1 MSHICAAKISCKF
14 GVIIAAACAVGSNAA
29 LAQIPFS
36 TTLEL
41 DVENIVSYSSDLFD
55 ASKFATDPN
64 LTTVAGP
71 RNFQFVMAIGD
82 IVAVN
87 GEPAKGSMI
96 ARQQA
101 VVVSPTPNPGQGI
114 ADITRTAVTEFLFE
128 IQQTNGS
135 PVGNIHTLALSGGAA
150 PLGLSGRAAPL
161 GAPLGSNHAVTG
173 GTGAFLG
180 VRGQGASAVLPG
192 NTGPR
197 VASMT
202 EDPAGRRIHGGGKVH
217 FVFQLLPMTR
227 AEIVLTANGPAVT
240 HSDDF
245 SLVTAATPAN
255 AGEILSLFATGFG
268 STRPTVD
275 AGKPFPANPLAVVNS
290 PVAVTVNGKLAEV
303 LGAVGYPGSVGGY
316 QVNFRIPADTPKG
329 TAAIQVS
336 VAWIPGTPVNIALQ

>member
-1 MSHICAAKISCKF
+1 MFRSCAPKVTCTS
-14 GVIIAAACAVGSNAA
+14 VLIIAASCALCFKGAF
-29 LAQIPFS
+29 AQVPFS

-41 DVENIVSYSSDLFD
+41 DVENIVSYASDLFD
-55 ASKFATDPN
+55 ASKFAIDPT
-64 LTTVAGP
+64 LTTAAPV

-101 VVVSPTPNPGQGI
+101 VAVSPTPSPGQGI

-128 IQQTNGS
+128 IQQANGT
-135 PVGNIHTLALSGGAA
+135 PVGNIYTLTLSGGTA
-150 PLGLSGRAAPL
+150 PAGLSGGAAPL
-161 GAPLGSNHAVTG
+161 GAPLGSNHAVAG
-173 GTGAFLG
+173 GTGAFLAA
-180 VRGQGASAVLPG
+180 RGQGASVVLPG

-202 EDPAGRRIHGGGKVH
+202 EDPAGRRVHGGGKVH
-217 FVFQLLPMTR
+217 FVFQLIPMTR
-227 AEIVLTANGPAVT
+227 PEIVLTANGPAVT

-245 SLVTAATPAN
+245 SLVTTAKPAN

-275 AGKPFPANPLAVVNS
+275 LGKPFPATPLAVVNS
-290 PVAVTVNGKLAEV
+290 PVEVTVNGKPAEV
-303 LGAVGYPGSVGGY
+303 LAAVGYPGSVDGY
-316 QVNFRIPADTPKG
+316 QVNFRIPADAQKG
-329 TAAIQVS
+329 TAAVQVR